1 VSARTSS
8 LSANSP
14 NSAAPTARPVRR
26 VLHVFHSLGM
36 GGAEMWLLAI
46 LEWLQRHGNA
56 LPVQVQMDVCLTG
69 GKRTIL
75 DDRVAAL
82 GAKLH
87 YLQYGRRRLRQFRR
101 EFKHLLA
108 DGHYDAIH
116 DHADYSGGL
125 HLLLGL
131 GNLPPTR
138 VIHVH
143 NPFATFSGLPMKR
156 VARAV
161 GRGAVVRLATTV
173 AGTSMRLLHDY
184 GLAPQ
189 AGSKQRR
196 LAIHCGFD
204 LAPFAHDAVGAR
216 AEVRSEFGWDT
227 DAKIL
232 LFVGRL
238 KSHFNQKNPRV
249 ALDIARACIARDSRV
264 KALFVGAGD
273 EAREAIQLELAA
285 EGLREAIQLPGI
297 RFDVPHLMLGS
308 DLLLFPSIA
317 EGLGMV
323 AVEAQA
329 AGLRTLASDT
339 TPREC
344 EVVPGMV
351 TFAAL
356 SESPAQWAERALV
369 ILESPAPDRDAAR
382 AAVDRSPFSITSSVM
397 ALLDAYGFVPASP
410 S

>member
-1 VSARTSS
+1 VSTRASEI
-8 LSANSP
+8 SAP
-14 NSAAPTARPVRR
+14 EKTRPARPVRR

-46 LEWLQRHGNA
+46 LEWLQKYGDT
-56 LPVQVQMDVCLTG
+56 LPVEIQLDVALTG

-82 GAKLH
+82 GASLH
-87 YLQYGRRRLRQFRR
+87 YLHYGRRRLGEFRR
-101 EFKHLLA
+101 DFRALLSS
-108 DGHYDAIH
+108 GHYDAIH

-131 GNLPPTR
+131 GSLPPVR

-143 NPFATFSGLPMKR
+143 TPLNTFSASRIKR
-156 VARAV
+156 FARAI

-173 AGTSMRLLHDY
+173 AGTSLRILHDY
-184 GLAPQ
+184 DLAPE
-189 AGSKQRR
+189 ASTAQRR

-204 LAPFAHDAVGAR
+204 LTPFSANATHAR
-216 AEVRSEFGWDT
+216 AKVRAEFGWD
-227 DAKIL
+227 ANAQIL

-249 ALDIARACIARDSRV
+249 ALEIARACIARDSRV

-273 EAREAIQLELAA
+273 EARQEIQNELAA
-285 EGLREAIQLPGI
+285 GGLGDAIQLPGI
-297 RFDVPHLMLGS
+297 RFDVPNLMLAS

-329 AGLRTLASDT
+329 AGLRTIASDT

-344 EVVPGMV
+344 EVVSGMV
-351 TFAAL
+351 SFVSL
-356 SESPAQWAERALV
+356 SETPAQWAEHALA
-369 ILESPAPDRDAAR
+369 LLALPAPDRDAAR
-382 AAVDRSPFSITSSVM
+382 GAVDRSPFSITSSVT
-397 ALLDAYGFVPASP
+397 ALLDAYGFVPATRP
-410 S
+410 

>member
-1 VSARTSS
+1 VSAPAS
-8 LSANSP
+8 
-14 NSAAPTARPVRR
+14 ARPVRR

-46 LEWLQRHGNA
+46 LEWLRTNGDT
-56 LPVQVQMDVCLTG
+56 LPVEVQLDVMLTG

-82 GAKLH
+82 GASLH
-87 YLQYGRRRLRQFRR
+87 YMQYGRRRLGQFRR
-101 EFKHLLA
+101 DFRKLLSS
-108 DGHYDAIH
+108 GHYDAIH

-131 GNLPPTR
+131 GDLPPAR

-143 NPFATFSGLPMKR
+143 NPLNTFSGSRIKR
-156 VARAV
+156 FARAV
-161 GRGAVVRLATTV
+161 GRGAVVKLATTV
-173 AGTSMRLLHDY
+173 AGTSMRILRDY
-184 GLAPQ
+184 RLAPETGT
-189 AGSKQRR
+189 AQRR

-204 LAPFAHDAVGAR
+204 LAPFTQDALRAR
-216 AEVRSEFGWDT
+216 DEIRAEFGWD
-227 DAKIL
+227 ANARIL

-249 ALDIARACIARDSRV
+249 ALAIARACIARDPNV

-273 EAREAIQLELAA
+273 EARQEIQSELAA
-285 EGLREAIQLPGI
+285 DGLADAIQLPGI
-297 RFDVPHLMLGS
+297 RFDVPKLMLAS

-329 AGLRTLASDT
+329 AGLRTIASDT

-351 TFAAL
+351 TFVSL
-356 SESPAQWAERALV
+356 EESPAQWAERALA
-369 ILESPAPDRDAAR
+369 LLALPAPDRDAAR

-397 ALLDAYGFVPASP
+397 ALLDAYGFVPTAKP
-410 S
+410 